1 MSSLIS
7 HNVLELVL
15 GWILVFVVMESQDP
29 NDWQLP
35 LSQLPVDPDQ
45 SSTSR
50 WRARDEVEPFEC
62 CIQPRTKP
70 GISQFSL
77 PVLQLEN
84 KALVI
89 VLESEPTLFRSYQMV
104 FEGCFENNAEKQ
116 MVSYIS
122 GDGGHCL
129 WLQGPFNLLTRERRA
144 NYVAVILLCILEFL
158 SV

>member
-1 MSSLIS
+1 M
-7 HNVLELVL
+7 HFELVL

-29 NDWQLP
+29 DDWQLR
-35 LSQLPVDPDQ
+35 LSQLLVDPDQ
-45 SSTSR
+45 PSTSR
-50 WRARDEVEPFEC
+50 QRARDEAEPSERC
-62 CIQPRTKP
+62 VQPRTEP
-70 GISQFSL
+70 GIPQFSL

-89 VLESEPTLFRSYQMV
+89 VLESEPTLSGSYQMV

-116 MVSYIS
+116 MVSRIS
-122 GDGGHCL
+122 GDGGHRL

-144 NYVAVILLCILEFL
+144 NYVAAILLRILEFL

>member
-1 MSSLIS
+1 
-7 HNVLELVL
+7 
-15 GWILVFVVMESQDP
+15 MESQDP
-29 NDWQLP
+29 DDWQLP

-45 SSTSR
+45 PSTSR
-50 WRARDEVEPFEC
+50 RRARDEAEPFERC
-62 CIQPRTKP
+62 VQPRREP

-89 VLESEPTLFRSYQMV
+89 VLESEPTLSESYQMV
-104 FEGCFENNAEKQ
+104 FEGCFENNAEEQ
-116 MVSYIS
+116 MVSRIS
-122 GDGGHCL
+122 GDGGHRL

-144 NYVAVILLCILEFL
+144 NYVAAILLRILEFL